1 MSVRELDNVG
11 KAALLMALRGGN
23 TGGGGGGDVTPG
35 GDGGNVVIATVT
47 YDSDADK
54 EVCDMTFSE
63 IHEAVENGASVYLMY
78 DGGDYKA
85 FYCMTSCDDSEI
97 AFSSIY
103 VYARKLVNNLQYEQ
117 TGNAVTYTIDNED
130 NISSNYV
137 DIIFSPVK
145 VDIQFNTFSNAYRCF
160 DLDLDN
166 LADCSARNVPIWAV
180 ISKQGE
186 DYNMY
191 RVPISYAD
199 GTKAIF
205 DGTFLIN
212 GDVVLINITITKV
225 NGVPTPTVT
234 FKTLAS
240 T

>member
-47 YDSDADK
+47 HDSDADK

-97 AFSSIY
+97 AFSNIY
-103 VYARKLVNNLQYEQ
+103 VYARRLVNNLQYEQ

-145 VDIQFNTFSNAYRCF
+145 VSVSNVHNTNEYRCIN
-160 DLDLDN
+160 LDLDN
-166 LADCSARNVPIWAV
+166 LMECYAREVPIWAV
-180 ISKQGE
+180 ISKNGE
-186 DYNMY
+186 GFHIY

-199 GTKAIF
+199 RSKAIF